1 MATEREKI
9 LQKFCRESKSL
20 AEAFKKMKEYDRK
33 YTPELSNI
41 YIDTNDV
48 EADKYMDSQR
58 KRVKEK

>member
-1 MATEREKI
+1 M
-9 LQKFCRESKSL
+9 QKFCRESKSL